1 MKRSNKKGFTIVE
14 LVIVIAI
21 IAILAAVLIP
31 TFASLIQKAN
41 EANARA
47 EAKNLITEMLA
58 DILTGED
65 GEADLLVFSNKGNDV
80 YVYGYSREAGR
91 VIAYCENPKAIP
103 SGKSFEDYVNA
114 DDGLLAELKTKKVIT
129 EVADLAADDWRQPD
143 KTKEIVNQLDS
154 KGGGMLLFANYTIKL
169 DAFQYANALTVN
181 GKGYDN
187 FSEAVLAAKDGGTIT
202 LSRNEAF
209 KFTATEATT
218 LKNITFKAADGI
230 TVKGLELNAT
240 KKANKLTL
248 DNIKFEGISFTNR
261 VVLGQTANTNG
272 ISQVSN
278 ITFENC
284 NFDMPNKSTNAIYR
298 ATVSIDEENPPKEK
312 TDNAV
317 LNGLTIRNCSFNNN
331 KCAVWLYDVR
341 DLTIEG
347 CSFSNSNLWPV
358 TVTNVLGTVVIKN
371 NVANGTK
378 GVFFV
383 GCVGN
388 NYRSV
393 DNKTEIH
400 ILNNIATNMT
410 CPNGEVFKANF
421 DNYNFADGRPG
432 TGGYEIKGND
442 VSYSQTFEN
451 PLNGFWLLNAGSAVK
466 DESKLIPNE

>member
-1 MKRSNKKGFTIVE
+1 MKRNTKKGFTIVE

-218 LKNITFKAADGI
+218 LKNITFKAAEGI
-230 TVKGLELNAT
+230 EVKGLKLEGARG
-240 KKANKLTL
+240 KKLTL
-248 DNIKFEGISFTNR
+248 TNIKFEGISFTDM
-261 VVLGQTANTNG
+261 VVLGQNTSSYG
-272 ISQVSN
+272 LSSCSN

-284 NFDMPNKSTNAIYR
+284 NFDLSESNEKYPDAIR
-298 ATVSIDEENPPKEK
+298 RMGASVSGVISEKEGVAYID
-312 TDNAV
+312 
-317 LNGLTIRNCSFNNN
+317 GLTVKNCSFKNVRSGIFVG
-331 KCAVWLYDVR
+331 KVWNA
-341 DLTIEG
+341 TIEG
-347 CSFSNSNLWPV
+347 CNFSDCDGYAVSIEDVAVKLVIKDNTANNAEGFLKINTVANNYSTTKLNTAV
-358 TVTNVLGTVVIKN
+358 SITNNTVTNVTCN
-371 NVANGTK
+371 NG
-378 GVFFV
+378 
-383 GCVGN
+383 
-388 NYRSV
+388 
-393 DNKTEIH
+393 D
-400 ILNNIATNMT
+400 
-410 CPNGEVFKANF
+410 VFKTAY
-421 DNYNFADGRPG
+421 DNNGDISNGKSVY
-432 TGGYEIKGND
+432 TISGNA
-442 VSYSQTFEN
+442 VTYTQTFDEA
-451 PLNGFWLLNAGSAVK
+451 PLNGFRIKTTYGP
-466 DESKLIPNE
+466 SKAQWIPNT